1 MASQSEDSTTEL
13 NRLRE
18 VRKALNSIK
27 IQEALRT
34 EPDQNKKRAFE
45 TVRDKIDHRI
55 NQLEGDVLTE
65 FLIKLQQNES
75 SFKKGIK
82 NLEEKI
88 TNFEDVA
95 RLTEE
100 VNEFLGIIIP
110 WIPFL

>member
-1 MASQSEDSTTEL
+1 MVTQSEDSNAEL

-18 VRKALNSIK
+18 VRKALNSIR
-27 IQEALRT
+27 IQEALRL

-45 TVRDKIDHRI
+45 TVRDKIDHCI
-55 NQLEGDVLTE
+55 NQLEGDVLTG

-88 TNFEDVA
+88 NNFEDIA

-100 VNEFLGIIIP
+100 VNEFLSIIIP